1 MNFKNN
7 RLFSGPGDPCSN
19 AAAQI
24 GIEVDLELILAA
36 DISGSEDLR
45 EGELPKRGHA
55 KAL

>member
-1 MNFKNN
+1 MT
-7 RLFSGPGDPCSN
+7 LVQN

-24 GIEVDLELILAA
+24 EIEVDLELILAA

-45 EGELPKRGHA
+45 EGELLKRGHA